1 MNLVNLLSKY
11 GSNVCYIESIGFGL
25 IGFTLNV
32 FQAIKVN
39 LGHFDLFCSNL
50 FHIQDHLQRDP
61 ARVLQAEG
69 AEEAEQGLGLGV
81 GVGGPLPRPRGEA
94 PQELLPQVGFGGR
107 APNDGFGKFP

>member
-1 MNLVNLLSKY
+1 MAAMCV
-11 GSNVCYIESIGFGL
+11 GL
-25 IGFTLNV
+25 DWIWIDGVTL
-32 FQAIKVN
+32 FQAIKVK

-94 PQELLPQVGFGGR
+94 PQKLLPQVGLGGR
-107 APNDGFGKFP
+107 ASNDGSGSFHNHGEGLY

>member
-1 MNLVNLLSKY
+1 MAAMCVRLDWIWIDWFYFKCIFL
-11 GSNVCYIESIGFGL
+11 
-25 IGFTLNV
+25 
-32 FQAIKVN
+32 AIKVN

-94 PQELLPQVGFGGR
+94 PQKLLPQVGLGGR
-107 APNDGFGKFP
+107 APNDGSGSFHNHGGGLY